1 MGRPC
6 LVVTSCAVW
15 LGCRGCPH
23 GILLIGQVQ
32 RKGLAPL
39 SKVLL
44 LDVHGDDK
52 LDDTRFTRLK
62 HLVFSKLRHVHLVE
76 LRQLIQSQPVIPQV
90 GLGGTLVGGW

>member
-1 MGRPC
+1 MKMAFRWQ
-6 LVVTSCAVW
+6 S
-15 LGCRGCPH
+15 
-23 GILLIGQVQ
+23 I
-32 RKGLAPL
+32 
-39 SKVLL
+39 L

-90 GLGGTLVGGW
+90 GLGGTLVGDGDGILRFKTKV